1 LYIVL
6 HDRES
11 YYLSRP
17 ENNEKSLVAVQKEL
31 NLKYDLISTAPV
43 HGALSEL
50 YFINMFLVS
59 TFVTIVFF
67 MVLISIMLIYSL
79 MIADVDEKTY
89 EMGMLRA
96 LGLRTVSL
104 FQLILIQSMIF
115 SVPGIV
121 LGIAC
126 SLVIF
131 LFVRYYIYIMTFTYM
146 SYFMSMA
153 A

>member
-1 LYIVL
+1 
-6 HDRES
+6 
-11 YYLSRP
+11 
-17 ENNEKSLVAVQKEL
+17 
-31 NLKYDLISTAPV
+31 
-43 HGALSEL
+43 
-50 YFINMFLVS
+50 
-59 TFVTIVFF
+59 
-67 MVLISIMLIYSL
+67 MLIYSL